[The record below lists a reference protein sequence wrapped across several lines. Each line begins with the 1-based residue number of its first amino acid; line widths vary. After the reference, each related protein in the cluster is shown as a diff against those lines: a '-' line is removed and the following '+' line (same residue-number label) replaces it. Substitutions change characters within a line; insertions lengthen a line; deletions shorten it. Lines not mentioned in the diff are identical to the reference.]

1 MGPVA
6 PKFTRQTDKEGEFA
20 EGVAS
25 RPPKRLHAEEYM
37 GEGRDRG
44 GSESPE
50 PVHQDRP
57 KSSRPYVPARRGVSG
72 SNCACCSG
80 AVVTGP
86 GINVVSPV
94 VDTSMFH

>member
-25 RPPKRLHAEEYM
+25 RPPKRLQAEEYM

-50 PVHQDRP
+50 PVQP
-57 KSSRPYVPARRGVSG
+57 GSSEVEQAICTGATRCIGKQLRVLQWGRGHW
-72 SNCACCSG
+72 
-80 AVVTGP
+80 P
-86 GINVVSPV
+86 W
-94 VDTSMFH
+94 H